1 MAMNWNCI
9 YYLSDKSFKTEGGL
23 WFIFWFCSELWIFQI
38 VGIEESELEYMMAKE
53 NVIIALI
60 YLKRTGDAL
69 DKYRPWC
76 KFDQEHSYFTRCF
89 QQRRVHC

>member
-1 MAMNWNCI
+1 
-9 YYLSDKSFKTEGGL
+9 
-23 WFIFWFCSELWIFQI
+23 
-38 VGIEESELEYMMAKE
+38 MMAKE

-89 QQRRVHC
+89 QQRRVHLFIDIEVRGSCLFIDIEVRGSCLFIDIEVRGSCLLILVELFTIKV